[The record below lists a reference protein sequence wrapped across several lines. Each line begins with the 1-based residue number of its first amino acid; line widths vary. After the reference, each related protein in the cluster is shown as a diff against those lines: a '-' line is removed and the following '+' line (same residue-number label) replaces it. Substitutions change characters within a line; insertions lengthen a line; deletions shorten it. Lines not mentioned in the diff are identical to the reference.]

1 MLMYGITRFSSV
13 QLPLYISKFRGI
25 RPKARTVDT
34 VVIDILQQAESG
46 LYCLLFQELQCKQ
59 WNGLFFTEQEQGL
72 KRCEYG
78 YMLAGTTY

>member
-1 MLMYGITRFSSV
+1 M
-13 QLPLYISKFRGI
+13 
-25 RPKARTVDT
+25 
-34 VVIDILQQAESG
+34 VIDILQQAESG

-72 KRCEYG
+72 KRYEYG